1 MCSQVSMAPKGKH
14 GYIIVYVGLLNIRS
28 LSFRSPLVNYVIDQN
43 IDFFFLRE
51 TELQQDEYVSL
62 SESVPLSYTVR
73 IPEGGGGVPVIID
86 SSVNQRPY
94 DLFKS
99 LNLVHPQFYLL
110 FFITHLALTQ
120 SSFLNSQSF

>member
-1 MCSQVSMAPKGKH
+1 MAPKGKH

-43 IDFFFLRE
+43 IDFFYLRE
-51 TELQQDEYVSL
+51 TEWQQDEYAGL

-73 IPEGGGGVPVIID
+73 IPEGGGRVPVIID
-86 SSVNQRPY
+86 SSSSVNQRPY

-99 LNLVHPQFYLL
+99 LNLCLVHPQFYLL
-110 FFITHLALTQ
+110 FFITHRPLLRVP
-120 SSFLNSQSF
+120 S